1 MAAYIITQV
10 DVHDPE
16 TFDKYR
22 AQAGPVLAKFGGEFL
37 ARGGR
42 MEVLE
47 GAWPFPRGVIIR
59 FRDRQAAKAWH
70 GSPEYGAIK
79 KLRHASATANMIV
92 VDGVDAGQ

>member
-37 ARGGR
+37 ARGGK

-70 GSPEYGAIK
+70 ASPEYAGPMA
-79 KLRHASATANMIV
+79 LRKTAADGNMILV
-92 VDGVDAGQ
+92 EGV